1 MHPDGSGVGHMCHGN
16 LDPRLAM
23 REAEHRLKSVAWQA
37 DNNTAPAPA
46 PGLWARL
53 RAALARL
60 NWKEATDV

>member
-1 MHPDGSGVGHMCHGN
+1 MCHGN

-23 REAEHRLKSVAWQA
+23 REAEGRLKSVAWQA
-37 DNNTAPAPA
+37 DNTTAAASA

-53 RAALARL
+53 RAAFARL